1 MALLQI
7 QAPDLAGLAYGTAT
21 LQLLEGFGYA
31 SDGKTLLVRATY
43 TDVADGGG
51 ALHYAMWTYD
61 LAAHQYTSC
70 LNQLIAGSTR
80 SAADFEVSSAQ
91 IVGSGDNQTIV
102 AESSIKGTSDQ
113 AGLSLITGLTLS
125 DVDYLT
131 TLLGP
136 DVAPRIERYSLSSD
150 GRFLAIQTDS
160 AVLAP
165 EAQPDINDTSD
176 IYLIDLATQGVQRV
190 SYVAGSDVFSP
201 VRLGNVYSQ
210 SGQVFVGFSSAASFV
225 SADKNAGTATEEAQT
240 DAYLWHQAF
249 DANGLKGVA
258 DFRLLSAGFGGTAA
272 GYVTG
277 DAGVIATG
285 NGNFFSS
292 ASAEL
297 VVNDANGAV
306 DTFVAKAGAPVER
319 IELNGLGELASGAA
333 MLSVSGNGR
342 FVALLTTSVEVA
354 GTDGVQQL
362 MVNDLQN
369 NEWHLISENDA
380 HVLANGWVTGG
391 SLAPN
396 GSSIAFTSTADNL
409 GSQTGSAAGGNL
421 YADTTGFQIGMQ
433 LDVLAYSWKS
443 HVLLSGTSIGQEAQ
457 SLSTDAL
464 GKANFEDVALA
475 NDVGVLASRA
485 IPSAETAVTNSAVNL
500 QDAIAILKMI
510 VGLPVN
516 GANQALSPYQALAA
530 DFDGNGQV
538 SLTDAIGV
546 LKHVVGLSS
555 PEPTWHFVDESS
567 TAVAGITA
575 KPLSPGQ
582 PPVIAIDTL
591 AATSPLHV
599 GLVGYLSGDVDG
611 SFAGLAGVNDLDVTQ
626 PSYFQNLTAQTG
638 FNLLQF
644 GVYS

>member
-7 QAPDLAGLAYGTAT
+7 QAPDLVGLAYGTAT
-21 LQLLEGFGYA
+21 LQLLEGVGFSA
-31 SDGKTLLVRATY
+31 DGLTLLVRATY

-51 ALHYAMWTYD
+51 TLHYAMWTYD
-61 LAAHQYTSC
+61 LAAQQYTSC
-70 LNQLIAGSTR
+70 LNQLIAGSTG
-80 SAADFEVSSAQ
+80 SAADVEVSTAQ
-91 IVGSGDNQTIV
+91 IVGSGDKQTIV
-102 AESSIKGTSDQ
+102 AESSIKGTTEQ
-113 AGLSLITGLTLS
+113 AGLSLISGLALS

-131 TLLGP
+131 TILGP
-136 DVAPRIERYSLSSD
+136 DVAPRIERYSLSND

-160 AVLAP
+160 AVLAA
-165 EAQPDINDTSD
+165 EGQPDTNDSSD
-176 IYLIDLATQGVQRV
+176 IYLMDLLTRELQRV
-190 SYVAGSDVFSP
+190 SYVAGSEVFSP
-201 VRLGNVYSQ
+201 VHLGNVYNQ
-210 SGQVFVGFSSAASFV
+210 NGHVFVAFSTAASFV
-225 SADKNAGTATEEAQT
+225 ADDKNAGAATEDAQT

-249 DANGLKGVA
+249 DANGFQDAA
-258 DFRLLSAGFGGTAA
+258 DFRLLSARSDGTAA

-277 DAGVIATG
+277 DAGVMATR
-285 NGNFFSS
+285 NGTFFSS
-292 ASAEL
+292 TSAEL
-297 VVNDANGAV
+297 VVNDTNGAV
-306 DTFVAKAGAPVER
+306 DTFVVKAGAPVER
-319 IELNGLGELASGAA
+319 IELNGLGELASGSSL
-333 MLSVSGNGR
+333 LSVSANGR

-362 MVNDLQN
+362 VVNDLQN
-369 NEWHLISENDA
+369 NEWKLISENDA
-380 HVLANGWVTGG
+380 NVLANDWVTGG

-421 YADTTGFQIGMQ
+421 YADTTGFQIGVQ

-443 HVLLSGTSIGQEAQ
+443 HTLLSGTSIGQEAQ

-464 GKANFEDVALA
+464 GQATVVDVALA
-475 NDVGVLASRA
+475 SDVAVTVSRLVPA
-485 IPSAETAVTNSAVNL
+485 AETAQTNSAVNL

-546 LKHVVGLSS
+546 LKHVVGLSA
-555 PEPTWHFVDESS
+555 PAPTWHFVDESS

-582 PPVIAIDTL
+582 PPAIEIDTL

-599 GLVGYLSGDVDG
+599 GLVGYLRGDVDG
-611 SFAGLAGVNDLDVTQ
+611 SFAGLVGANDLDVTQ
-626 PSYFQNLTAQTG
+626 PSYFQDLTAQTG
-638 FNLLQF
+638 FNLSQF